1 MLSNQSNEGGGA
13 LLVGEH
19 DSPCRTYAAT
29 ESGQTLCSGAPSLV
43 AGAAATPG
51 LARLCAD
58 IDTDNSVSISA
69 YEILYELVRDGSW
82 AAIDRWL
89 SVNDSY
95 ILEGPDAV
103 NTDGC
108 LCPALTV
115 AATFFSAGHTCMTCL
130 PESGLASH
138 QNTEGLKASLS
149 SHYLHRPV

>member
-1 MLSNQSNEGGGA
+1 M
-13 LLVGEH
+13 
-19 DSPCRTYAAT
+19 
-29 ESGQTLCSGAPSLV
+29 V
-43 AGAAATPG
+43 AVAAATPG

-95 ILEGPDAV
+95 ILEGPDVV

-108 LCPALTV
+108 PCPALTM
-115 AATFFSAGHTCMTCL
+115 AAAFFSTGHTCMTCL
-130 PESGLASH
+130 LESGLASH
-138 QNTEGLKASLS
+138 
-149 SHYLHRPV
+149 